1 MARAA
6 ALLQRSEVRL
16 DSKSHAGIFGCIK
29 AHWWPVVIGCFT
41 CMASIALNG
50 ICVSSEIAQITQWF
64 IFGSVD
70 LI

>member
-29 AHWWPVVIGCFT
+29 AHWWPVVIGCF
-41 CMASIALNG
+41 SALL
-50 ICVSSEIAQITQWF
+50 A
-64 IFGSVD
+64 
-70 LI
+70 